1 MQYKYIPR
9 KAIVFKII
17 YLCCTIAV
25 GIFLAYELVANLVQG
40 FRAGIK
46 FDDILVLITVLFSLL
61 FEGSIAGFIIR
72 SFKEP
77 TLLMKNLVFKWDG
90 TPYVV
95 GIVSVCV
102 SAVVALALTVVM
114 FLSAY
119 FFRWLGLP
127 FNVEQM
133 IFGILLII
141 FVNLAFTSAYFF
153 TFRHESGSIA
163 II

>member
-17 YLCCTIAV
+17 YLCCTVAV
-25 GIFLAYELVANLVQG
+25 GLFLAYQLVANLVQG

-90 TPYVV
+90 TPYIV
-95 GIVSVCV
+95 GIVSVSL
-102 SAVVALALTVVM
+102 SAVAALALTVVM

-119 FFRWLGLP
+119 FFHWLGLP

-141 FVNLAFTSAYFF
+141 FVNLFFTATYFF